1 MKTLARLRLFRFAP
15 LLVASVA
22 FPTLAVAE
30 PELLMHLK
38 LDESPAAAG
47 RVMSDASGNA
57 NHAIVVNNNWDVDKS
72 VPGVHGNALRF
83 DGDGDRLDGV
93 PFDIDDTFTIALW
106 VNPATTA
113 NRQAFLGKHDS
124 NGGNQFVLG
133 FFSGYHVRIRGVTYQ
148 AGTPRTGWQ
157 HIAVVGEATGANSTE
172 VTLYRNAIPLWTQT
186 LSARIGDVAGG
197 LGWTFGQEWDA
208 GPVTSDYL
216 NGDLDDVKIWN
227 GALTAEEI
235 ETEFRGGIITPPHG
249 PGASPKLDFMVHE
262 ATLTEQLGAELE
274 GHQIGVYGDTLVLG
288 APFESVHAGDGEPGA
303 SVFERADGEWNFV
316 KLLNF
321 GDGTDND
328 TGHTVAIY
336 EDTIAVGSPFT
347 RRVLIATRIDGE
359 WVEQAR
365 LSAADELFGDALALH
380 GDTLVVGSRSV
391 GGNLA
396 SATVY
401 VRSEG
406 AWTQQARLLTP
417 ARNRE
422 EGIALHEDTLVI
434 MDNTNDFGAAFVFE
448 RDGATWTQV
457 RRLTAP
463 DTPAGNMFRR
473 SVSIHGD
480 AIAVGELRNRG
491 RIYLYRRQGE
501 TWVFETKI
509 MPPDTDAG
517 WEFGRHVVLHE
528 DALFTGSPEDGVE
541 ISQGAAYLYGR
552 DNGEWSLIEEFENRH
567 SFSGGRD
574 RLGGHIAFD
583 GTTAVAVTDGYWGP
597 LPQGVQSVHIFRVT
611 STAKVPQI
619 RALLYRSD
627 AMTFPDGDPG
637 AAAFRYREQLYQ
649 EDADGIR
656 PLHEEM
662 PGFYDEAE
670 RLRALEAESLLRHS
684 IALFPEDPELEQLLL
699 DIHYDRTV
707 AEAIL
712 LSELRKGT
720 ERARFGPP
728 LANPPPANG
737 FIIDNEILLFRDLI
751 ADSKSAMAGYFAL
764 LSDDLGSPGD
774 PPYGYTLFRDLVP
787 ERGLMAATYDDG
799 EGGAVPVTGEAML
812 FSGYKDL
819 VLIFE
824 LLRDHGRA
832 AHDLARLLVA
842 RNAPGDR
849 DEAKTF
855 IAESERLLYLQG
867 SLLQSIFPELPGP
880 EDPSGLVQAIA
891 GWSGALESLANLRQI
906 IASEANLL
914 GFAPDFLMLIEN
926 FTGPGSDFFDS
937 FDVFRERLSLNTLD
951 SSLRRARDRLQTAR
965 DTYDQ
970 FRGYEGQILEQFEQS
985 TISYESRLF
994 EIVGARPGEPN
1005 YSDVANTNPG
1015 SELDQQFRSI
1025 NLAQLKIDR
1034 NKAEIDNLAE
1044 EVQIEINRA
1053 VDVSAV
1059 YIDYG
1064 DRQASVTE
1072 TIGAIKAGQAAAN
1085 ALAGVFSPEKLL
1097 KRAVVAGVLNAAAQ
1111 AGGEAGIAHL
1121 EASKE
1126 RLAAAEQSR
1135 IEGINSSA
1143 RVKTLLLGMN
1153 TLVVDS
1159 AEARLLM
1166 QQEVARLAALYREI
1180 SELESRI
1187 AERNS
1192 GLAARYFADPVHR
1205 LAADWRMIE
1214 ANLGFEE
1221 AQRWLFFMVRALE
1234 FKWNTPF
1241 AGFAHDGRT
1250 WSVSTLFKLRNAD
1263 ELEAFFNAMNAF
1275 DALINRGKTY
1285 RFDWFSVRE
1294 DFMGLKMLDDEGQ
1307 TAEYIDPV
1315 TGETHDAIGMFR
1327 AILARSVRPVQGGQ
1341 EIVIEFNTVRQIPGG
1356 FFFVGPTFNLDG
1368 TVASPGRFLNKI
1380 DYLQI
1385 RLPGDHTLGRSQLA
1399 GRLTYG
1405 GTSFIRNF
1413 NVGQFDPER
1422 SDRLVNEMTS
1432 YSTRYWF
1439 FDPTPGQQRWKF
1451 TEGLT
1456 IDAVE
1461 MQLSDDPRQPPT
1473 VGKIHEFKE
1482 RSVAATG
1489 WRLVIPLVQQN
1500 TQVLK
1505 LDELNDIEIYF
1516 HHYSAQRQ

>member
-1 MKTLARLRLFRFAP
+1 MKTPARLRLFRFAP

-186 LSARIGDVAGG
+186 LGDRIGDVAGG
-197 LGWTFGQEWDA
+197 LGWTLGQEWDN

-235 ETEFRGGIITPPHG
+235 ENEFNGGIITPPHG
-249 PGASPKLDFMVHE
+249 PGASPKLDFMVYE
-262 ATLTEQLGAELE
+262 ETLSEDFTSELV

-288 APFESVHAGDGEPGA
+288 APFGTIHAEDWEPAA
-303 SVFERADGEWNFV
+303 SVFERNNGEWNFV
-316 KLLNF
+316 TLLNF
-321 GDGTDND
+321 GDEEDILNAD
-328 TGHTVAIY
+328 TGHTVAIHGQ
-336 EDTIAVGSPFT
+336 TIAVGSPFT

-391 GGNLA
+391 GANLG
-396 SATVY
+396 SATVF
-401 VRSEG
+401 VRSDG
-406 AWTQQARLLTP
+406 AWTQQDRLLTP

-434 MDNTNDFGAAFVFE
+434 MDRSNDFGSAFVFE
-448 RDGATWTQV
+448 RDGTTWTQV

-463 DTPAGNMFRR
+463 DAPAGNMFRR

-480 AIAVGELRNRG
+480 AIAVGDVRSFPHAG
-491 RIYLYRRQGE
+491 RIYLYRRQGD

-509 MPPDTDAG
+509 TPPDTDSG
-517 WEFGRHVVLHE
+517 FEFGRHVVLHE

-541 ISQGAAYLYGR
+541 VSNGRAYLYGR
-552 DNGEWSLIEEFENRH
+552 NNGEWSLIEKFVNLD
-567 SFSGGRD
+567 FSPDTRD

-583 GTTAVAVTDGYWGP
+583 GTTAVAVTDGNWGS
-597 LPQGVQSVHIFRVT
+597 LPHGVQQATVFRVT
-611 STAKVPQI
+611 ATAKVPQI
-619 RALLYRSD
+619 RALLYQPD
-627 AMTFPDGDPG
+627 AETFPDGDPT
-637 AAAFRYREQLYQ
+637 AAAFRYRTRLYQ
-649 EDADGIR
+649 EDDEGIR
-656 PLHEEM
+656 PLHELM
-662 PGFYDEAE
+662 SDFYDEAE

-684 IALFPEDPELEQLLL
+684 IALFPEVPELEELLL

-712 LSELRKGT
+712 LGELGQET

-751 ADSKSAMAGYFAL
+751 ADSKSAMAGYFGL

-774 PPYGYTLFRDLVP
+774 PPRGYTLFRDLVP
-787 ERGLMAATYDDG
+787 DRGLMAATYDDG
-799 EGGAVPVTGEAML
+799 EGGAEPVTEEAVL

-819 VLIFE
+819 VLLFE

-832 AHDLARLLVA
+832 AHSLARLLVA
-842 RNAPGDR
+842 RDAPGDL
-849 DEAKTF
+849 DEARTL
-855 IAESERLLYLQG
+855 IAESERFLYLQG
-867 SLLQSIFPELPGP
+867 RLLESIFPELPGP
-880 EDPSGLVQAIA
+880 EDPSGLTQAIA
-891 GWSGALESLANLRQI
+891 GWSSALESLGNLRQI
-906 IASEANLL
+906 IAGEANLL

-926 FTGPGSDFFDS
+926 FTGPGSDIFDS
-937 FDVFRERLSLNTLD
+937 FDVFKERLSLNTLD
-951 SSLRRARDRLQTAR
+951 STLRRARDRLQTAR
-965 DTYDQ
+965 ETYDQ
-970 FRGYEGQILEQFEQS
+970 FRGYENQIIEQLDNATTSFGD
-985 TISYESRLF
+985 RLF
-994 EIVGARPGEPN
+994 EIVGARPGDLN
-1005 YSDVANTNPG
+1005 YSDIPNANPG
-1015 SELDQQFRSI
+1015 SDLDQQYRSI
-1025 NLAQLKIDR
+1025 QLARLKIQR
-1034 NKAEIDNLAE
+1034 NQTEIDNLAQ
-1044 EVQIEINRA
+1044 EVQIEVNRA
-1053 VDVSAV
+1053 ADVSAV
-1059 YIDYG
+1059 FMKYG
-1064 DRQASVTE
+1064 DKQANITE
-1072 TIGAIKAGQAAAN
+1072 RIGHIRATQAAAN
-1085 ALAGVFSPEKLL
+1085 ALADVFSAEKILTGASVAVLL
-1097 KRAVVAGVLNAAAQ
+1097 NGAVQTGAEV
-1111 AGGEAGIAHL
+1111 GIGNL
-1121 EASKE
+1121 EAEKE
-1126 RLAAAEQSR
+1126 RLAAAEQAE
-1135 IEGINSSA
+1135 IEGINSAA
-1143 RVKTLLLGMN
+1143 RVKTLLLGMH
-1153 TLVVDS
+1153 TLAVDS
-1159 AEARLLM
+1159 AEAALLM
-1166 QQEVARLAALYREI
+1166 RQEIARMAALYREK

-1187 AERNS
+1187 AERTS
-1192 GLAARYFADPVHR
+1192 GLASRYFADPVHR

-1214 ANLGFEE
+1214 ANLGFED

-1241 AGFAHDGRT
+1241 SGFAHDGRT
-1250 WSVSTLFKLRNAD
+1250 WSANTLYMLRNAD
-1263 ELEAFFNAMNAF
+1263 ELEAFFNAMTTF
-1275 DALINRGKTY
+1275 DAFINRGKTFRY
-1285 RFDWFSVRE
+1285 DWFSVRE
-1294 DFMGLKMLDDEGQ
+1294 DFMGLKEFDDAGEP
-1307 TAEYIDPV
+1307 AEYIDPI
-1315 TGETHDAIGMFR
+1315 TGETHDAFGMFR
-1327 AILARSVRPVQGGQ
+1327 AILQRSVRPVQGGE
-1341 EIVIEFNTVRQIPGG
+1341 EIAIEFNTVRQIPGG

-1368 TVASPGRFLNKI
+1368 SVASPGRFLNKI

-1385 RLPGDHTLGRSQLA
+1385 RLPGNHTLGRSQLA

-1405 GTSFIRNF
+1405 GTSFIRNL
-1413 NVGQFDPER
+1413 NVGQFDPASPPPWAR
-1422 SDRLVNEMTS
+1422 STS
-1432 YSTRYWF
+1432 SRSAASPPPAGASSSPSSSKTPRCSSWMNSTTSRS
-1439 FDPTPGQQRWKF
+1439 TF
-1451 TEGLT
+1451 TTTAPSGSRVT
-1456 IDAVE
+1456 
-1461 MQLSDDPRQPPT
+1461 
-1473 VGKIHEFKE
+1473 
-1482 RSVAATG
+1482 AAKT
-1489 WRLVIPLVQQN
+1489 R
-1500 TQVLK
+1500 
-1505 LDELNDIEIYF
+1505 
-1516 HHYSAQRQ
+1516 R